1 MKKISLLKQLYLMLL
16 LILFTSVVFQS
27 AYGQAQFTLKNAV
40 ELAMENS
47 PDIQRTKL
55 DLERNRE
62 LLNAQKAANKSHFS
76 LNLNPFAYQKDLSFN
91 RQLNAWVSSETKES
105 NGIFR
110 ISQPLKWT
118 GGTVSLIDRFSWQD
132 SYSDYSN
139 IRNKLYSNN
148 LYLSLS
154 QPIFTYNTIALE
166 TREIE
171 LDLERT
177 QLTYA
182 IQELQIERQVA
193 QLFYR
198 VYENKLNVDIAQEEL
213 DNQEKSY
220 EIIKNKVEAGLLAQE
235 EYLQAELNLLSSQS
249 TLQNAKVTLENSY
262 DDLKKILGIPLTDVI
277 TVDADTTFK
286 AISVNLTKA
295 IENGLQSRRE
305 LRQQQISIE
314 NAQFAL
320 IRTEALNEFKGEV
333 NLTYGL
339 TGTNEFVKDVYDRP
353 TKNQQIELSVEIPLW
368 DWGEKKSRIKAQEAS
383 IQREKLSYDE
393 DIKDIQIEI
402 RKTYRQL
409 MNLELQIQIARQN
422 VKNAQLTYEIN
433 LERYEYGDLTSMD
446 LSLYQTQLSQK
457 KTQLVSSLVDYKLA
471 LLDLKI
477 QSLWDFEINKPVLQ
491 EDIFKFN

>member
-1 MKKISLLKQLYLMLL
+1 MIRINFLKRPYVMLILIL
-16 LILFTSVVFQS
+16 LISGVSQS
-27 AYGQAQFTLKNAV
+27 GYGQAQFTLDNAV
-40 ELAMENS
+40 KLAMENS

-55 DLERNRE
+55 DLQRNQE
-62 LLNAQKAANKSHFS
+62 LLNAQKAATKSHFS
-76 LNLNPFAYQKDLSFN
+76 LNLNPFSYQNDLSFN

-105 NGIFR
+105 NGTFR

-118 GGTVSLIDRFSWQD
+118 GGTVSIIDRFSWQD

-139 IRNKLYSNN
+139 VRNKLYSNN
-148 LYLSLS
+148 MYLSIS
-154 QPIFTYNTIALE
+154 QPLFTYNTIRLE

-193 QLFYR
+193 QLFYT
-198 VYENKLNVDIAQEEL
+198 VYQNKLNVSIAQEEL
-213 DNQEKSY
+213 DNQRKSY

-235 EYLQAELNLLSSQS
+235 EYLQAELNLMNSQS
-249 TLQNAKVTLENSY
+249 SLQNAKVTLESSY
-262 DDLKKILGIPLTDVI
+262 DNLKKILGIPLEEMI

-286 AISVNLTKA
+286 AVNVNLTKA

-314 NAQFAL
+314 NAQFSL

-339 TGTNEFVKDVYDRP
+339 TGTNELIKDVYDKA

-368 DWGEKKSRIKAQEAS
+368 DWGEKKSRIKAQEAA
-383 IQREKLSYDE
+383 IQREKLTYDE
-393 DIKDIQIEI
+393 DITDITIEI
-402 RKTYRQL
+402 RKTYREL
-409 MNLELQIQIARQN
+409 MNLELQIEIARKN
-422 VKNAQLTYEIN
+422 VRNAQLTYEIN

-446 LSLYQTQLSQK
+446 LSLYQQQLSQS
-457 KTQLVSSLVDYKLA
+457 KTQLVSSLVNYKLA
-471 LLDLKI
+471 LLDLKV
-477 QSLWDFEINKPVLQ
+477 QSLWDFEANKAVLQ
-491 EDIFKFN
+491 EDIIKFK